1 MPEGKQ
7 ETRLELLLMAK
18 QNMMVT
24 WFRLEAEDLVWG
36 MGTGWDPVPSRVF
49 SSSTEGSVNP

>member
-18 QNMMVT
+18 RNMMVT
-24 WFRLEAEDLVWG
+24 WSRLEAEDPVWG
-36 MGTGWDPVPSRVF
+36 MGTGWDPVPS
-49 SSSTEGSVNP
+49 